1 MVLDVSTGSFGSGS
15 DSGECRGEEGV
26 VLVVRQ
32 EGSGA
37 LGWRQNR
44 NSFFFFLNRNS
55 LRVIWLLDEKSLR
68 WGQQGQMTAREEVT
82 AEGRTRRTSGKNMKA
97 TFK

>member
-55 LRVIWLLDEKSLR
+55 LRVIWLLDEKRVGS
-68 WGQQGQMTAREEVT
+68 ARADDSQRRGDSRRKDAENVWEEH
-82 AEGRTRRTSGKNMKA
+82 ESHL
-97 TFK
+97 

>member
-44 NSFFFFLNRNS
+44 NSFFFF
-55 LRVIWLLDEKSLR
+55 
-68 WGQQGQMTAREEVT
+68 
-82 AEGRTRRTSGKNMKA
+82 
-97 TFK
+97 